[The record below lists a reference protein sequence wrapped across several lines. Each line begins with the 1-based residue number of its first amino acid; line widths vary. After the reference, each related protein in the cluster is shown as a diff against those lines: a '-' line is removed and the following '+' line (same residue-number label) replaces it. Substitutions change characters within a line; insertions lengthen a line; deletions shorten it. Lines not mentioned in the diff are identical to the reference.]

1 MTEPLIYTIKGNIPI
16 SSLDYSAVW
25 LDTADFIKLTET
37 YRLEGEIV
45 KESVHI
51 YMKRALESTIEQG
64 IFG

>member
-16 SSLDYSAVW
+16 ASLDYSAIW
-25 LDTADFIKLTET
+25 LDAAEFIKLTET

-45 KESVHI
+45 KESVHV
-51 YMKRALESTIEQG
+51 YMKRGLESTIEQG